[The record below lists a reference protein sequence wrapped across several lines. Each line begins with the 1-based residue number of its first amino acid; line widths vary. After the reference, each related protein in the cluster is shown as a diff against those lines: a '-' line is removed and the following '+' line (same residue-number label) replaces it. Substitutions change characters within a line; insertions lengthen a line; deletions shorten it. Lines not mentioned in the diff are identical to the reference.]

1 MPINEGKKLKVLMV
15 AAEASPFAKVGG
27 LGDVVGS
34 LPVALEKIGVETR
47 VVLPLYGCINKKK
60 YGLKKIYSNF
70 EIPSDKHLV
79 KVNVW
84 ETMLPGSSVKVYFI
98 DAPKYFSE
106 KDIYIHGDNSE
117 RFLFFS
123 LATLYTLPIMEF
135 RPDIIHIHDSHPA
148 LIPDIIKTSRINHLK
163 DIKTLFTIHNFR
175 YQGKADP
182 IVLSTG
188 NLRKDSLK
196 SLTVDASDGD
206 INFMVQGLLNSDLI
220 NTVSKTYAEEIT
232 TSFYGAGL
240 ERLLRK
246 RKEDLSGILNGIDTE
261 MFNPESDERIKA
273 NYSVSDVEKKVKNKI
288 FLQKKL
294 GLPVKAD
301 VALCGM
307 VTRLAWQK
315 GIELFTE
322 HFAKLGCQFVF
333 LGTGDLKYENK
344 LKDLAK
350 KYPDTI
356 SVNTTFSVELAQQIY
371 AGSDIFLMPSRYEPC
386 GLGQI
391 IAMRYGTIP
400 VARATGGLKDTVTP
414 DVGFTFEKISRDD
427 FYATIKK
434 ALNVYYKEPL
444 VWRGMMVAAM
454 KKDFSWDKS
463 AGEYVELYRQLTINN

>member
-1 MPINEGKKLKVLMV
+1 MSSEKNNKIKVLMV
-15 AAEASPFAKVGG
+15 AAEAAPFAKVGG

-34 LPVALEKIGVETR
+34 LPVALTKIGVEAR

-70 EIPSDKHLV
+70 EIPSNKHLV
-79 KVNVW
+79 KVNLW
-84 ETMLPGSSVKVYFI
+84 ETKFPNTDVKAYFI
-98 DAPKYFSE
+98 DAPKYFSGKE
-106 KDIYIHGDNSE
+106 IYSQGDNSE

-123 LATLYTLPIMEF
+123 LAVLYMLPIMEF
-135 RPDIIHIHDSHPA
+135 FPDVIHIHDSHPA

-175 YQGKADP
+175 YQGKTDP

-196 SLTVDASDGD
+196 SLTVDARDGD
-206 INFMVQGLLNSDLI
+206 INFMVQGLLNADLI

-240 ERLLRK
+240 ERLLKK
-246 RKEDLSGILNGIDTE
+246 RKADLSGILNGID
-261 MFNPESDERIKA
+261 MNFFDPETDAYIKT
-273 NYSVSDVEKKVKNKI
+273 NYSFSDADKKVKNKL

-315 GIELFTE
+315 GIEFFTE

-333 LGTGDLKYENK
+333 LGTGDQQYEKK
-344 LKDLAK
+344 LKELAK
-350 KYPDTI
+350 KFPEMI
-356 SVNTTFSVELAQQIY
+356 SVNTTFSVELAEQIY

-386 GLGQI
+386 GLGQM
-391 IAMRYGTIP
+391 IAMRFGSIP

-414 DVGFTFEKISRDD
+414 DVGFTFEKIESVE
-427 FYATIKK
+427 FYNTIKK
-434 ALNVYYKEPL
+434 ALNVYYKEPKA
-444 VWRGMMVAAM
+444 WREMMVRAM
-454 KKDFSWDKS
+454 QKDFSWTKS
-463 AGEYVELYRQLTINN
+463 ATEYYALYQKLASG

>member
-1 MPINEGKKLKVLMV
+1 MLSEKINKIKVLMV
-15 AAEASPFAKVGG
+15 AAEAAPFAKVGG

-47 VVLPLYGCINKKK
+47 VVLPLYGSINKKK

-70 EIPSDKHLV
+70 EIPSNKHLV

-84 ETMLPGSSVKVYFI
+84 EALFPGSSVKVYFI
-98 DAPKYFSE
+98 DASKYFSE

-135 RPDIIHIHDSHPA
+135 HPDIIHIHDSHPA

-163 DIKTLFTIHNFR
+163 NIKTLFTIHNFR

-196 SLTVDASDGD
+196 SLTVDARDGD
-206 INFMVQGLLNSDLI
+206 INFMVQGLLNADLI
-220 NTVSKTYAEEIT
+220 NTVSKTYADEIT

-240 ERLLRK
+240 ERLLRE
-246 RKEDLSGILNGIDTE
+246 RKDDLSGILNGIDVDF
-261 MFNPESDERIKA
+261 FNPEKDEHIKEK
-273 NYSVSDVEKKVKNKI
+273 YSITDIEKKVKNKL

-294 GLPVKAD
+294 GLPIKAD

-333 LGTGDLKYENK
+333 LGTGDAKYEKK
-344 LKDLAK
+344 LQDLAE

-356 SVNTTFSVELAQQIY
+356 SVQTKFSVELAEQIY

-386 GLGQI
+386 GLGQM
-391 IAMRYGTIP
+391 IAMRYGSVP

-414 DVGFTFEKISRDD
+414 DVGFTFEKIETAE

-434 ALNVYYKEPL
+434 ALNVFYKEPE
-444 VWRGMMVAAM
+444 VWREMMLSAM
-454 KKDFSWDKS
+454 QKDFSWTKS
-463 AGEYVELYRQLTINN
+463 AAEYLKLYQKLVS